1 MCFVF
6 SIPLIFCSKI
16 FDFTHTQKKIKRRKK
31 PTLTRKKNPAG
42 FDSISNHAITEL
54 TCSIGTFTISWL
66 RPNFRNIEININDG
80 IRIGPT

>member
-1 MCFVF
+1 M
-6 SIPLIFCSKI
+6 ILH
-16 FDFTHTQKKIKRRKK
+16 THKKKLKEGK
-31 PTLTRKKNPAG
+31 NPHSHEKKNPAG
-42 FDSISNHAITEL
+42 FGSISNHAITEL